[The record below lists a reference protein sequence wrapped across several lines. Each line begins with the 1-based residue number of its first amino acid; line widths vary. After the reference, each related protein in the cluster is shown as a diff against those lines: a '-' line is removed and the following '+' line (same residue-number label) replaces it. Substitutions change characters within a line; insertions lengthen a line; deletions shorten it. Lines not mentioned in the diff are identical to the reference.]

1 MAYYN
6 NDKYFSEKEMK
17 GWSKE
22 RKTAQRELN
31 WDLRIQHYARHNPA
45 MFVKITDNWA
55 SRLSYPYAA
64 RDEGNILHILNISR
78 EHGILSRTMEWFGRV
93 RESVLDEMY
102 GVEEEKRTHSLEC

>member
-6 NDKYFSEKEMK
+6 HDKYFSEKEMN

-45 MFVKITDNWA
+45 MFVKFTDKWA

-64 RDEGNILHILNISR
+64 RDEGDILRILYISR
-78 EHGILSRTMEWFGRV
+78 QNGILSRTMESFGRV
-93 RESVLDEMY
+93 EEAVLHELY
-102 GVEEEKRTHSLEC
+102 GVEEARRTHSLEC